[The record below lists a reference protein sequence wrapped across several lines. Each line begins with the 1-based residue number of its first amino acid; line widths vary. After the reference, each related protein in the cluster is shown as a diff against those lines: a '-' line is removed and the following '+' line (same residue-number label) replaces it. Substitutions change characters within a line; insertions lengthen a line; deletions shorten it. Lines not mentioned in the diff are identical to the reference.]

1 MFHVKLFH
9 VKHTACHK
17 HGCQA
22 KHTVKRTASK
32 LILMMAMTSV
42 LTACATTHGTP
53 MTHPPHWATLIDASA
68 NFYRVDDR
76 LYRSEQLIAQDLA
89 LLERTGIRTIVNL
102 RFFDRDDDKR
112 AFDGTAIRLVNTPLL
127 TWSIQPDELAQV
139 LHTVHQAQKDGA
151 VLVHCYHGADRTGIV
166 VAMYRVIYQGWSI
179 ADAKAEMQQGNFG
192 YHSIWKNIDR
202 LLDEES
208 VAKVRASLEHLSA
221 KQSNISS
228 K

>member
-1 MFHVKLFH
+1 MFHMKQFH
-9 VKHTACHK
+9 VKHIACHAVIS
-17 HGCQA
+17 QA
-22 KHTVKRTASK
+22 MRTMPRFV
-32 LILMMAMTSV
+32 LMMGMATV
-42 LTACATTHGTP
+42 LTACTTMQSMP

-68 NFYRVDDR
+68 NFYQVDDR
-76 LYRSEQLIAQDLA
+76 LYRSEKLTTQDLA
-89 LLERTGIRTIVNL
+89 LLERTGVRTIINL
-102 RFFDRDDDKR
+102 RFFDRDDDQQ

-139 LHTVHQAQKDGA
+139 LHTIHEAQKDGA

-208 VAKVRASLEHLSA
+208 VAKVRASLDRLHTTYPTKTE
-221 KQSNISS
+221 
-228 K
+228 